1 MWRRPTPSLFP
12 KSTSLIVGP
21 GFKSNTQ
28 TYPGYPVHPDSLVC
42 QDAMEG
48 RDLVELE
55 FDEGLE
61 IGGFRAVDFFGDESF
76 YLLQASGHSKWA
88 ARK

>member
-1 MWRRPTPSLFP
+1 
-12 KSTSLIVGP
+12 
-21 GFKSNTQ
+21 
-28 TYPGYPVHPDSLVC
+28 
-42 QDAMEG
+42 MEG
-48 RDLVELE
+48 QDLVKLE

-61 IGGFRAVDFFGDESF
+61 IGGFRAVDFFGDGSF